1 MPPPGHSAR
10 TPGSTVT
17 IGARPLAYCRKL
29 LCRTF
34 ALFGQ
39 FLAPLYLR
47 TSRNFVRSELKW
59 INKRTAGATD
69 FYTLMPLYTSLQR
82 VLFIHIPKCGGTSIR
97 KTLVQECRCAPIPP
111 SGAGVVN
118 QSIEYMISA
127 VPPRSPQGQLLQS
140 CATQHTSE
148 PLRQR
153 FLRVFTAYDLA
164 TSPERVFLLGHK
176 PARELVS
183 YRRNSKDIML
193 TTVRSPIGMLKSMAA
208 YRVSH
213 TLKNTQRQDSIELL
227 ELLQLD
233 IHAFTE
239 LARTQP
245 EQLTGRILENQ
256 SPSLAAHLT
265 LDSRT
270 DHISIWEG
278 IQGEGIF
285 IAHMS
290 EQAHMLSELFGQLSH
305 QHRIN
310 TSDNRQG
317 LAAEFTAGIQDSWI
331 EPFIDT
337 DSRQLYQR
345 LESNGIIGFWKKGG
359 TASEYRDL
367 LASS

>member
-17 IGARPLAYCRKL
+17 IGAHPLAYCRKL

-47 TSRNFVRSELKW
+47 TSRSFLRSKLKW
-59 INKRTAGATD
+59 INKRTVGAID
-69 FYTLMPLYTSLQR
+69 FYTLMPLYPALRR

-97 KTLVQECRCAPIPP
+97 KMLVQECRCAPIPLP
-111 SGAGVVN
+111 DTGAVN
-118 QSIEYMISA
+118 QSIKYMIGA
-127 VPPRSPQGQLLQS
+127 VPTHSPQGQLLQS

-164 TSPERVFLLGHK
+164 TSPKRVFLLGHK
-176 PARELVS
+176 PARELMP
-183 YRRNSKDIML
+183 YRRNRKDIML
-193 TTVRSPIGMLKSMAA
+193 TTVRSPIEILKSMAA

-227 ELLQLD
+227 GLLQLD

-245 EQLTGRILENQ
+245 GPLTARILEHN
-256 SPSLAAHLT
+256 SPSLVAYLT
-265 LDSRT
+265 LDGRT
-270 DHISIWEG
+270 DHSSIWEG
-278 IQGEGIF
+278 IQSEGIF

-290 EQAHMLSELFGQLSH
+290 EQAHMLSEVFGQLSH